1 MGHHSFLF
9 SVRGRCLAYR
19 VSKGPEKLLRY
30 RVLPIF
36 PFGMP
41 LHAKGKAL
49 CIAHPYRLI
58 CTVRG
63 ATLGDKTVRQ
73 ASNALTVQGVYLNRP
88 CAKQIFENAATF
100 KHDFVSRAVLDVQ
113 RIVLVLAMIHAGLE
127 ARIGGFLVDVL
138 VQRAAIGDVEFLEAA
153 ANGKERQGAVH
164 AGADELQRQRIA
176 LAVEQYAFTRRHA
189 AIEFGVN
196 IRMRAGQ
203 KNAVAEI
210 EEFGEMIPCFV
221 ERLARYRQ
229 ENGLAIGTAVDCR
242 NIFLADRMKGMRSQH
257 LHVAGNA
264 DDGPPA

>member
-1 MGHHSFLF
+1 MCYCYVSSKAHARSDTYYVSYTNNIF
-9 SVRGRCLAYR
+9 VR
-19 VSKGPEKLLRY
+19 
-30 RVLPIF
+30 F
-36 PFGMP
+36 F
-41 LHAKGKAL
+41 
-49 CIAHPYRLI
+49 
-58 CTVRG
+58 VRI
-63 ATLGDKTVRQ
+63 R
-73 ASNALTVQGVYLNRP
+73 N
-88 CAKQIFENAATF
+88 
-100 KHDFVSRAVLDVQ
+100 
-113 RIVLVLAMIHAGLE
+113 M
-127 ARIGGFLVDVL
+127 L

-176 LAVEQYAFTRRHA
+176 LAVEQYAFARRHA